1 MKIDRLLA
9 GAAVATLMATSAF
22 AQSASTPAPTTQA
35 APAAA
40 QPGAQSGVQ
49 SGVQA
54 GSTTGAATGA
64 DQSATAAA
72 APAEQTIITP
82 AAGANIIAELKSAG
96 QFTTLLKLLDTD
108 GLTAVIQTHPDLTLI
123 APTDAA
129 FAALPA
135 GQLDAMKKDPTQ
147 LRALLTYHL
156 IAAKVT
162 QEQVKGHAAGKVAT
176 AAGKDVSIDGSG
188 APIKINDAN
197 VIQSGV
203 PASNGLI
210 YVVDKVLTPTA

>member
-22 AQSASTPAPTTQA
+22 AQSGSTPSPTTSA
-35 APAAA
+35 APAAAA
-40 QPGAQSGVQ
+40 QPGAT
-49 SGVQA
+49 A
-54 GSTTGAATGA
+54 GATSGA
-64 DQSATAAA
+64 DQSATTAAA
-72 APAEQTIITP
+72 AVAEQTIITP

-123 APTDAA
+123 APTDTA

-135 GQLDAMKKDPTQ
+135 GQLDAIKKDPAQ

-156 IAAKVT
+156 IAAKMSA
-162 QEQVKGHAAGKVAT
+162 EQVKGHAAGKVAT
-176 AAGKDVSIDGSG
+176 AAGKEVNIDGSG
-188 APIKINDAN
+188 SPVKINDAN

-203 PASNGLI
+203 PASNGVI

>member
-22 AQSASTPAPTTQA
+22 AQSGSTPSPTTSA

-40 QPGAQSGVQ
+40 AAQPGST
-49 SGVQA
+49 
-54 GSTTGAATGA
+54 STTTPSTTPGA

-72 APAEQTIITP
+72 PAVAEQTIITP

-135 GQLDAMKKDPTQ
+135 GQLDTIKKDPTQ

-156 IAAKVT
+156 IAAKMSA
-162 QEQVKGHAAGKVAT
+162 EQVKGHAAGKVAT
-176 AAGKDVSIDGSG
+176 ASGKEVSIDGSG
-188 APIKINDAN
+188 SPLKINDAN

-203 PASNGLI
+203 PASNGVI

>member
-22 AQSASTPAPTTQA
+22 AQSGSTPSPTTSA

-40 QPGAQSGVQ
+40 AAQPGST
-49 SGVQA
+49 
-54 GSTTGAATGA
+54 STTTPSTTQGATPGA
-64 DQSATAAA
+64 DQSATAPAV
-72 APAEQTIITP
+72 AEQTIITP

-135 GQLDAMKKDPTQ
+135 GQLDTIKKDPTQ

-156 IAAKVT
+156 IAAKMSA
-162 QEQVKGHAAGKVAT
+162 EQVKGHAAGKVAT
-176 AAGKDVSIDGSG
+176 ASGKEVSIDGSG
-188 APIKINDAN
+188 SPLKINDAN

-203 PASNGLI
+203 PASNGVI

>member
-22 AQSASTPAPTTQA
+22 AQSGSTPSPTTSA

-40 QPGAQSGVQ
+40 AGAQPG
-49 SGVQA
+49 
-54 GSTTGAATGA
+54 STPGAA
-64 DQSATAAA
+64 DQSAPAV
-72 APAEQTIITP
+72 AEQTIITP
-82 AAGANIIAELKSAG
+82 AAGSNIIAELKSAG

-135 GQLDAMKKDPTQ
+135 GQLDSIKKDPTQ

-162 QEQVKGHAAGKVAT
+162 PGQVKGHAAGKVTT
-176 AAGKDVSIDGSG
+176 ADNNKEVSIDGSG
-188 APIKINDAN
+188 SPIKINDAN

-203 PASNGLI
+203 PASNGTI

>member
-22 AQSASTPAPTTQA
+22 AQSGSTPSPTTSAAPTTTSGAPA
-35 APAAA
+35 AAAA
-40 QPGAQSGVQ
+40 QPG
-49 SGVQA
+49 
-54 GSTTGAATGA
+54 STTA

-72 APAEQTIITP
+72 PAVAEQTIITP
-82 AAGANIIAELKSAG
+82 AAGSNIIAELKSAG

-135 GQLDAMKKDPTQ
+135 GQLDSIKKDPAQ

-162 QEQVKGHAAGKVAT
+162 PGQVKGHAAGKVMT
-176 AAGKDVSIDGSG
+176 ADNNKEVSIDGSG
-188 APIKINDAN
+188 SPIKINDAN

-203 PASNGLI
+203 PASNGTI